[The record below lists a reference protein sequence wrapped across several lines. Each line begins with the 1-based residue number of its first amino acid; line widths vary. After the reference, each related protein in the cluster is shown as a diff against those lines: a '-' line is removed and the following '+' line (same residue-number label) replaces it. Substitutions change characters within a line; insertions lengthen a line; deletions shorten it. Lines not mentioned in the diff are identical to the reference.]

1 MQLFSVNKAN
11 RLEVRCQ
18 PENQIPQNASDLLKR
33 FEQNTPGSWLGDY
46 KQDVLARKYLPGV
59 NNSSHC
65 IWKPAQLSH
74 NQKEKWISS
83 QKSQA
88 PAVPHHGNLGDLPIH
103 LLPHSSIP
111 FPLWIGPLIAHL
123 KNGKN
128 SPFFISGLLHTNH
141 KVQTHPS
148 PLR

>member
-18 PENQIPQNASDLLKR
+18 PENQIPQNASDLLER

-46 KQDVLARKYLPGV
+46 KQDVLAWKYLPGV

-74 NQKEKWISS
+74 NQKEK
-83 QKSQA
+83 
-88 PAVPHHGNLGDLPIH
+88 
-103 LLPHSSIP
+103 
-111 FPLWIGPLIAHL
+111 
-123 KNGKN
+123 
-128 SPFFISGLLHTNH
+128 
-141 KVQTHPS
+141 
-148 PLR
+148 